1 MPSNVQISRLAPA
14 NLVLFKRD
22 MQVAFQKGAEAEFGP
37 LDVEILPESHID
49 RSLATPGAVAFQAVL
64 DGELIGG
71 AVVVLDVEKRRGEL
85 HFLYVKDGVQ
95 SRGVGQAL
103 WRAVE
108 EAFPETDVWE
118 TCTPYFEKRN
128 IHFYVNRLGFAA
140 VEFYNPRHQD
150 PRFPNDEAEEDGD
163 APKLG
168 GDYFFRFEKRTR

>member
-1 MPSNVQISRLAPA
+1 MPLQISRLDSA
-14 NLVLFKRD
+14 NLVPFKRD
-22 MQVAFQKGAEAEFGP
+22 MQVAFQKGAEEEFGP

-64 DGELIGG
+64 GGELIGG
-71 AVVVLDVEKRRGEL
+71 AIVVLDAEKRRGEL

-103 WRAVE
+103 WRAVK

-140 VEFYNPRHQD
+140 VEFYNPRHPD
-150 PRFPNDEAEEDGD
+150 PRFSNDEAEEDGD

-168 GDYFFRFEKRTR
+168 GDYFFRFEKRTK